1 MDAATKKKAIDDAA
15 AAATAAAHAA
25 TVEVIDVN
33 VDALLCNWCNWC
45 QLPDLT
51 ARMPVLLFTTTTP
64 IHFAASVVEIVLNSH
79 AHACLQMY

>member
-1 MDAATKKKAIDDAA
+1 MLMLMRCSLTGVA
-15 AAATAAAHAA
+15 
-25 TVEVIDVN
+25 E
-33 VDALLCNWCNWC
+33 L

-51 ARMPVLLFTTTTP
+51 ARMPVLLFTTTP

>member
-1 MDAATKKKAIDDAA
+1 MLILMHYYVTGVA
-15 AAATAAAHAA
+15 
-25 TVEVIDVN
+25 E
-33 VDALLCNWCNWC
+33 L

-51 ARMPVLLFTTTTP
+51 ACMPVLLFTTTTP